1 MAILMN
7 ELQKKADEIN
17 IFFEQNVRKRK
28 WTPEVIL
35 AALIEEVGE
44 LSNAILVEEKFK
56 NEEKKKFDLKDS
68 VADVLFDLI
77 LIANYYKIDI
87 KQEFLKMIAE
97 LKERIDSGKMK

>member
-1 MAILMN
+1 M
-7 ELQKKADEIN
+7 
-17 IFFEQNVRKRK
+17 
-28 WTPEVIL
+28 

-44 LSNAILVEEKFK
+44 LANAILVEEKFK
-56 NEEKKKFDLKDS
+56 NEENKKFDLKDS

-87 KQEFLKMIAE
+87 KQEFLKMITE